1 MATVSPPAQ
10 QRLLVALLNRAS
22 TNYRLSILNQLVSD
36 ASSPFELT
44 AERSLRISLPE
55 DDGLLRSLLSNE
67 IETHGEAE
75 TLVKWALKFTASTNF
90 FCVLSLKSDSQE
102 PPASNMCEVFL
113 KDHAPKLW
121 ESYGQDEIY
130 FSPDQA
136 TAEMQV
142 QLLFPDGESYNA
154 LTPLSTSSDLPRAAS
169 LFEAPL
175 MTANASNSSQ
185 GESVFSQASASTAA
199 TSISPHTRPQSRAS
213 LVNPTPKANPGSGIF
228 KARAIPSAVT
238 SKPSIEPR
246 LSKAAALRMGVQL
259 PASQNSPAR
268 SRVASTSKDASNVGI
283 SGVTKRAAPPPVS
296 LKAPSIAPRLNKV
309 ALARQ
314 DPRLSPATLSPP
326 PAKAHRPTQRQ
337 RKPVDFSSTPGHK
350 RLSLAGT
357 VASTAPP
364 TIAPRLNKA
373 ALARQTGSVPTATAA
388 PSAHR
393 PVDFSTTPGHK
404 RLSLTTPR
412 SIASIA
418 PPAIA
423 PRQNRA
429 SMSRLQ
435 TQQPAQSAR
444 STAPPSSFRPARP
457 TDFTST
463 PGHKRASL
471 SLSIPSLAAPS
482 VAPRPN
488 RASLARTRP
497 TASSPDTATASGQK
511 TTQTRAA
518 PDFSGTPGHKRASLN
533 LSLASLRAPAIAPRL
548 NKAAGARI
556 GLGGVAKSGA

>member
-314 DPRLSPATLSPP
+314 
-326 PAKAHRPTQRQ
+326 
-337 RKPVDFSSTPGHK
+337 G
-350 RLSLAGT
+350 G
-357 VASTAPP
+357 VASEPAPVPRRSASVASYAFPSTSKSASTDSTTA
-364 TIAPRLNKA
+364 
-373 ALARQTGSVPTATAA
+373 
-388 PSAHR
+388 